1 VPDLHTAA
9 RCLIKDY
16 VDGKLRF
23 CHLPPGQGAMC
34 PGVNT
39 SLISAASHAALA
51 ATGAAL
57 AANGSAAPGIE
68 ASDAAVGAND
78 KDVRLALQ
86 GTREKIVFQMDSG
99 ASAELGVAVGQTN
112 AGRKGRTN
120 RALSAGVWAEEDEAT
135 LLKVRASLCICVS
148 LYLIMCVC
156 AGHCVS
162 SCVSLSLC
170 VLMCL
175 VWSVLCLSLCK

>member
-1 VPDLHTAA
+1 
-9 RCLIKDY
+9 
-16 VDGKLRF
+16 
-23 CHLPPGQGAMC
+23 MC